1 MRIATEL
8 DVEKR
13 EAIVTIFT
21 EEKSFTIRYELDKVV
36 KQLDDLSS
44 NWLAQRIL
52 DMLGFKV
59 EVQKTHA

>member
-1 MRIATEL
+1 MKTRITTEL
-8 DVEKR
+8 DMEKR

-44 NWLAQRIL
+44 NWLAGKIL
-52 DMLGFKV
+52 DMLGFKI
-59 EVQKTHA
+59 EVKKV